1 MRAELVAQASRLCES
16 ALGGTGVPPVRKDED
31 PEQARCLFHHRAR
44 KRAALYQWPERTPGA
59 QSGRRSRQVLAPAA
73 DKILKNVRDS
83 VFRGHVCARKRDF
96 TTENTE
102 RHGGGIV
109 LERGS
114 MFSRDRQGALEG
126 PSRAFVCARRED
138 SPSSSA
144 CFAQSGE
151 AWHPARRHLA
161 CFARSCEAWHP
172 AHRHP
177 HASPK
182 AAKHGTRPVVI
193 RHASSTPGLA
203 KHGTRR
209 AQPGTSPRR
218 TRRGTEG
225 EGARTRKESAFKF
238 GTGS

>member
-1 MRAELVAQASRLCES
+1 MP
-16 ALGGTGVPPVRKDED
+16 VPPPGPQKSGPLPRD
-31 PEQARCLFHHRAR
+31 RAHTWR
-44 KRAALYQWPERTPGA
+44 A

-73 DKILKNVRDS
+73 DKNLKKIPDS

-102 RHGGGIV
+102 RHRGGIV

-126 PSRAFVCARRED
+126 PCRAFMCARRED

-144 CFAQSGE
+144 CFAHPAPGGGE

-172 AHRHP
+172 ACRHP
-177 HASPK
+177 ACFAHPRTCEACHPNSMPRLSPDMRGMAPGSRASMFSRPATHLPLPPTGPTFSFPFSSAHQGEPIVQSFF
-182 AAKHGTRPVVI
+182 AAHSRPS
-193 RHASSTPGLA
+193 RP
-203 KHGTRR
+203 R
-209 AQPGTSPRR
+209 AL
-218 TRRGTEG
+218 
-225 EGARTRKESAFKF
+225 
-238 GTGS
+238 